1 MFHFRPRTRTQDS
14 QELPEVTR
22 APFVPSRVRNNN
34 QESQV
39 TTQSSST
46 TSTESK
52 SAEVTTTRARTAVVR
67 NRNLFNTANR
77 RVPLNRFRGRQRV
90 AKPQVEQEQP
100 EEQIEIQLEIEEER
114 KAAEE
119 VEPQVSST
127 ESSLKRPSNNLSFI
141 ERLRAQRERRPRPN
155 IRSRPLSASRRPA
168 FALRRRKPVDDS
180 QAEDVQDQGDQALL
194 VCSEGKCFDPT
205 TKKEIKQ
212 SKKPKQ
218 LSKEVMRLLEEMKIL
233 EAEEATDEKKQN
245 HIALLLE
252 AAKVRTKPSRILKT
266 NDLIEML
273 RSSGALFDDPDSAVA
288 KKEVMETIEV
298 AEEFL
303 EEEMGVEEMIRGE
316 FEEVIKE
323 VAEAVQE
330 VEEEE
335 EEVTTIKAMEEL
347 EEPVTTL
354 PDIPEDLESAEG
366 GLSMTLEVVQE
377 EPEAEVRQ
385 EIVEPLVVPVDV
397 KPDCDDDEEATDAPM
412 ISESV
417 EEEELEELLEEYD
430 DEEEMTTLSP
440 VEEKVVDTFVVQAN
454 SDEEEVV
461 EEIEVG
467 VEEMEKAEVRQEV
480 VEPLVVPVDVKP
492 DCDDDEEV
500 VTEQNQEET
509 EEVEQE
515 VEQDQ
520 KEVSVKKQGQIG
532 KARLTFS
539 FILGGTIG
547 N

>member
-1 MFHFRPRTRTQDS
+1 M
-14 QELPEVTR
+14 
-22 APFVPSRVRNNN
+22 PSRVRNNN

-46 TSTESK
+46 TTTESK
-52 SAEVTTTRARTAVVR
+52 SAEVTTTRARGVPVR

-90 AKPQVEQEQP
+90 AKPQEP

-114 KAAEE
+114 KAAEIVPEE

-127 ESSLKRPSNNLSFI
+127 ESSRATNSFLD
-141 ERLRAQRERRPRPN
+141 RLRAQRERRPRPN

-168 FALRRRKPVDDS
+168 FALRRRKPVDEG
-180 QAEDVQDQGDQALL
+180 QAEDQVQDQGDQALL
-194 VCSEGKCFDPT
+194 VCSEGKCFDPS

-212 SKKPKQ
+212 SKKPKK

-233 EAEEATDEKKQN
+233 EAEEATEEKKQN

-252 AAKVRTKPSRILKT
+252 AAKVRTRPSRILKT

-273 RSSGALFDDPDSAVA
+273 RSSGALFDDPDSAVD

-303 EEEMGVEEMIRGE
+303 EEEIGVEEMIR
-316 FEEVIKE
+316 EEVKRL
-323 VAEAVQE
+323 
-330 VEEEE
+330 EEEI
-335 EEVTTIKAMEEL
+335 TTIKPLEEL

-377 EPEAEVRQ
+377 EPEVVQEEPEEV
-385 EIVEPLVVPVDV
+385 P
-397 KPDCDDDEEATDAPM
+397 EATDAPM

-430 DEEEMTTLSP
+430 DDEEVTTFSP
-440 VEEKVVDTFVVQAN
+440 VEEKVVDTFVVQA
-454 SDEEEVV
+454 SVDDQEEEVF

-467 VEEMEKAEVRQEV
+467 VHEMEKAEVRQEV
-480 VEPLVVPVDVKP
+480 VEPLVVPVSVKP
-492 DCDDDEEV
+492 NCDDDAEV
-500 VTEQNQEET
+500 VTEQEET

-515 VEQDQ
+515 VEQEL
-520 KEVSVKKQGQIG
+520 KEVSVE
-532 KARLTFS
+532 
-539 FILGGTIG
+539 
-547 N
+547 

>member
-46 TSTESK
+46 TTTESK
-52 SAEVTTTRARTAVVR
+52 SAEVTTTRARGVPVR

-90 AKPQVEQEQP
+90 AKPQEP

-114 KAAEE
+114 KAAEIVPEE

-127 ESSLKRPSNNLSFI
+127 ESSRATNSFLD
-141 ERLRAQRERRPRPN
+141 RLRAQRERRPRPN

-168 FALRRRKPVDDS
+168 FALRRRKPVDEG
-180 QAEDVQDQGDQALL
+180 QAEDQVQDQGDQALL
-194 VCSEGKCFDPT
+194 VCSEGKCFDPS

-212 SKKPKQ
+212 SKKPKK

-233 EAEEATDEKKQN
+233 EAEEATEEKKQN

-252 AAKVRTKPSRILKT
+252 AAKVRTRPSRILKT

-273 RSSGALFDDPDSAVA
+273 RSSGALFDDPDSAVD

-303 EEEMGVEEMIRGE
+303 EEEIGVEEMIREE
-316 FEEVIKE
+316 FEEEFLEEEIG
-323 VAEAVQE
+323 
-330 VEEEE
+330 VEEMIREEDKKLEE
-335 EEVTTIKAMEEL
+335 EITTIKPLEEL

-377 EPEAEVRQ
+377 EPEVVQEEPEEV
-385 EIVEPLVVPVDV
+385 P
-397 KPDCDDDEEATDAPM
+397 EATDAPM

-430 DEEEMTTLSP
+430 DDEEVTTFSP
-440 VEEKVVDTFVVQAN
+440 VEEKVVDTFVVQA
-454 SDEEEVV
+454 SVDDQEEEVF

-467 VEEMEKAEVRQEV
+467 VHEMEKAEVRQEV
-480 VEPLVVPVDVKP
+480 VEPLVVPVSVKP
-492 DCDDDEEV
+492 NCDDDAEV
-500 VTEQNQEET
+500 VTEQEET

-515 VEQDQ
+515 VEQEL
-520 KEVSVKKQGQIG
+520 KEVSVE
-532 KARLTFS
+532 
-539 FILGGTIG
+539 
-547 N
+547 

>member
-1 MFHFRPRTRTQDS
+1 M
-14 QELPEVTR
+14 
-22 APFVPSRVRNNN
+22 PSRVRNNN

-46 TSTESK
+46 TTTESK
-52 SAEVTTTRARTAVVR
+52 SAEVTTTRARGVPVR

-90 AKPQVEQEQP
+90 AKPQEP

-114 KAAEE
+114 KAAEIVPEE

-127 ESSLKRPSNNLSFI
+127 ESSRATNSFLD
-141 ERLRAQRERRPRPN
+141 RLRAQRERRPRPN

-168 FALRRRKPVDDS
+168 FALRRRKPVDEG
-180 QAEDVQDQGDQALL
+180 QAEDQVQDQGDQALL
-194 VCSEGKCFDPT
+194 VCSEGKCFDPS

-212 SKKPKQ
+212 SKKPKK

-233 EAEEATDEKKQN
+233 EAEEATEEKKQN

-252 AAKVRTKPSRILKT
+252 AAKVRTRPSRILKT

-273 RSSGALFDDPDSAVA
+273 RSSGALFDDPDSAVD

-303 EEEMGVEEMIRGE
+303 EEEIGVEEMIR
-316 FEEVIKE
+316 EEVKKL
-323 VAEAVQE
+323 
-330 VEEEE
+330 EEEI
-335 EEVTTIKAMEEL
+335 TTIKPLEEL

-377 EPEAEVRQ
+377 EPEVVQEEPEEV
-385 EIVEPLVVPVDV
+385 P
-397 KPDCDDDEEATDAPM
+397 EATDAPM

-430 DEEEMTTLSP
+430 DDEEVTTFSP
-440 VEEKVVDTFVVQAN
+440 VEEKVVDTFVVQA
-454 SDEEEVV
+454 SVDDQEEEVF

-467 VEEMEKAEVRQEV
+467 VHEMEKAEVRQEV
-480 VEPLVVPVDVKP
+480 VEPLVVPVSVKP
-492 DCDDDEEV
+492 NCDDDAEV
-500 VTEQNQEET
+500 VTEQEET

-515 VEQDQ
+515 VEQEL
-520 KEVSVKKQGQIG
+520 KEVSVE
-532 KARLTFS
+532 
-539 FILGGTIG
+539 
-547 N
+547 

>member
-1 MFHFRPRTRTQDS
+1 M
-14 QELPEVTR
+14 
-22 APFVPSRVRNNN
+22 PSRVRNNN

-46 TSTESK
+46 TTTESK
-52 SAEVTTTRARTAVVR
+52 SAEVTTTRARGVPVR

-90 AKPQVEQEQP
+90 AKPQEP

-114 KAAEE
+114 KAAEIVPEE

-127 ESSLKRPSNNLSFI
+127 ESSRATNSFLD
-141 ERLRAQRERRPRPN
+141 RLRAQRERRPRPN

-168 FALRRRKPVDDS
+168 FALRRRKPADEG
-180 QAEDVQDQGDQALL
+180 QAEDQVQDQGDQALL
-194 VCSEGKCFDPT
+194 VCSEGKCFDPS

-212 SKKPKQ
+212 SKKPKK

-233 EAEEATDEKKQN
+233 EAEEATEEKKQN

-252 AAKVRTKPSRILKT
+252 AAKVRTRPSRILKT

-273 RSSGALFDDPDSAVA
+273 RSSGALFDDPDSAVD

-303 EEEMGVEEMIRGE
+303 EEEIGVEEMIR
-316 FEEVIKE
+316 EEVKKL
-323 VAEAVQE
+323 
-330 VEEEE
+330 EEEI
-335 EEVTTIKAMEEL
+335 TTIKPLEEL

-377 EPEAEVRQ
+377 EPEVVQEEPEEV
-385 EIVEPLVVPVDV
+385 P
-397 KPDCDDDEEATDAPM
+397 EATDAPM

-430 DEEEMTTLSP
+430 DDEEVTTFSP
-440 VEEKVVDTFVVQAN
+440 VEEKVVDTFVVQA
-454 SDEEEVV
+454 SVDDQEEEVF

-467 VEEMEKAEVRQEV
+467 VHEMEKAEVRQEV
-480 VEPLVVPVDVKP
+480 VEPLVVPVSVKP
-492 DCDDDEEV
+492 NCDDDAEV
-500 VTEQNQEET
+500 VTEQEET

-515 VEQDQ
+515 VEQEL
-520 KEVSVKKQGQIG
+520 KEVSVK
-532 KARLTFS
+532 
-539 FILGGTIG
+539 
-547 N
+547 